1 MGPRDIIK
9 YISYRIVET
18 ANDRSGQ
25 IIIASPIALAVLI
38 LGLFDESRPHEIV
51 SAIQKI
57 LIVCVGM
64 CQLFIIK
71 LDYIMALK
79 AEDRARIFRTIS
91 FFSFLT
97 MIFTSFGFISIYSTY
112 YGIAIRV
119 VLAIF
124 VIGSLLTKTDT
135 LYMDEDKK
143 DHNKDLNKDTV
154 E

>member
-25 IIIASPIALAVLI
+25 IIIASPIAFLTL
-38 LGLFDESRPHEIV
+38 LLPFFDESKPHEIV
-51 SAIQKI
+51 LAIQKI
-57 LIVCVGM
+57 LLVCVAM
-64 CQLFIIK
+64 CQLFIMK

-79 AEDRARIFRTIS
+79 VEDRVRIFRTIS

-97 MIFTSFGFISIYSTY
+97 MIFTSFGFIKIYSTY
-112 YGIAIRV
+112 YGIGIRV

-135 LYMDEDKK
+135 LYMDENK
-143 DHNKDLNKDTV
+143 KDLNKDFNKDTV

>member
-57 LIVCVGM
+57 LVVCVGM
-64 CQLFIIK
+64 CQIFIIK

-79 AEDRARIFRTIS
+79 TEDRVRVFRTIS

-135 LYMDEDKK
+135 LYIDENK
-143 DHNKDLNKDTV
+143 KDLNKDTV

>member
-25 IIIASPIALAVLI
+25 IIIASPIALAVLM

-64 CQLFIIK
+64 CQIFIIK

-79 AEDRARIFRTIS
+79 TEDRVRVFRTIS

-135 LYMDEDKK
+135 LYMDENK
-143 DHNKDLNKDTV
+143 KDLNEDTV

>member
-1 MGPRDIIK
+1 MGPRDMIK

-18 ANDRSGQ
+18 ANDRTGQ
-25 IIIASPIALAVLI
+25 IIIASPIAFLTL
-38 LGLFDESRPHEIV
+38 LLPFFDESKPHEIV
-51 SAIQKI
+51 LAIQKI

-64 CQLFIIK
+64 CQIFIIK

-79 AEDRARIFRTIS
+79 TEDRVRVFRTIS

-135 LYMDEDKK
+135 LYMDENKK
-143 DHNKDLNKDTV
+143 DLNKDLNKDTV

>member
-57 LIVCVGM
+57 LVVCVGM
-64 CQLFIIK
+64 CQIFIIK

-79 AEDRARIFRTIS
+79 TEDRVRVFRTIS

-135 LYMDEDKK
+135 LYMDENKK
-143 DHNKDLNKDTV
+143 DLNKDLNKDAV

>member
-1 MGPRDIIK
+1 
-9 YISYRIVET
+9 
-18 ANDRSGQ
+18 
-25 IIIASPIALAVLI
+25 
-38 LGLFDESRPHEIV
+38 
-51 SAIQKI
+51 
-57 LIVCVGM
+57 
-64 CQLFIIK
+64 
-71 LDYIMALK
+71 MALK
-79 AEDRARIFRTIS
+79 TEDRVRIFRTIS

-135 LYMDEDKK
+135 LYMDENKK
-143 DHNKDLNKDTV
+143 DLNKDLNKDAV

>member
-51 SAIQKI
+51 LAIQKI
-57 LIVCVGM
+57 LLVCVAM
-64 CQLFIIK
+64 CQLFIMK

-79 AEDRARIFRTIS
+79 VEDRVRIFRTIS

-97 MIFTSFGFISIYSTY
+97 MIFTSFGFIKIYSTY
-112 YGIAIRV
+112 YGIGIRV

-135 LYMDEDKK
+135 LYMDENK
-143 DHNKDLNKDTV
+143 KDLNKDTV

>member
-1 MGPRDIIK
+1 MRPRDIIK

-79 AEDRARIFRTIS
+79 VEDRARVFRTIS

-97 MIFTSFGFISIYSTY
+97 MLFTSFGFISIYSTY
-112 YGIAIRV
+112 YGITIRV

-135 LYMDEDKK
+135 LYMDENKK
-143 DHNKDLNKDTV
+143 DLNKGFNKDTV

>member
-18 ANDRSGQ
+18 ANDRTGQ
-25 IIIASPIALAVLI
+25 ILIASPIALAVLA
-38 LGLFDESRPHEIV
+38 LSFFDETRPHEIV
-51 SAIQKI
+51 VASRGI
-57 LIVCVGM
+57 LILCVAV

-79 AEDRARIFRTIS
+79 TEDRVRVFRTIS

-135 LYMDEDKK
+135 LYIDENK
-143 DHNKDLNKDTV
+143 KDLNKDTV

>member
-25 IIIASPIALAVLI
+25 ILIASPIALAVLA
-38 LGLFDESRPHEIV
+38 LSFFDETRPHEIV
-51 SAIQKI
+51 VAIRGI
-57 LIVCVGM
+57 LILCVAV

-79 AEDRARIFRTIS
+79 VEDRARVFRTIS

-97 MIFTSFGFISIYSTY
+97 MLFTSFGFISIYSTY

-135 LYMDEDKK
+135 LYMDENKK
-143 DHNKDLNKDTV
+143 DHNKDTV

>member
-1 MGPRDIIK
+1 MRPRDIIK

-57 LIVCVGM
+57 LVVCVGM
-64 CQLFIIK
+64 CQIFIIK

-79 AEDRARIFRTIS
+79 TEDRVRVFRTIS

-135 LYMDEDKK
+135 LYMDENKK
-143 DHNKDLNKDTV
+143 DLNKDLNKDAV